1 MTSHTND
8 GWYFDLKAGRAVSGD
23 ERGPAKDLLGPY
35 PSKEA
40 AENWR
45 ATHDAREDAWDDGDD
60 DRGDDAGEEGE
71 ADQPA

>member
-1 MTSHTND
+1 MTE
-8 GWYFDLKAGRAVSGD
+8 WYFDLKTGRAVSDD

-45 ATHDAREDAWDDGDD
+45 ATHDAREDAWGDEA
-60 DRGDDAGEEGE
+60 DADEEGE
-71 ADQPA
+71 ADPPA